1 MEKEKS
7 QKKDNEPK
15 KQASSS
21 SMFIMLKE
29 GDICPNCGLG
39 RIKRG
44 PTGDLVCEICGYGT
58 IPRTC

>member
-1 MEKEKS
+1 MEKGKTTKEK
-7 QKKDNEPK
+7 QEEK